1 MTTPKN
7 TTATAGSRG
16 NSKYTYMELLS
27 EWKLIDD
34 DQDWKDEA
42 ACRGM
47 DYDTFF
53 PTVGYNQHDIFA
65 SKICANCPVRRPC
78 LMFAVNNRIHYG
90 IWGGLT
96 PIRRKKIRPTKWET
110 R

>member
-1 MTTPKN
+1 MPSN
-7 TTATAGSRG
+7 TTATGGSRG

-27 EWKLIDD
+27 EWRLIDNE
-34 DQDWKDEA
+34 QDWKDDA
-42 ACRGM
+42 ACTGM

-53 PTVGYNQHDIFA
+53 PAVGYNQHDLHA
-65 SKICANCPVRRPC
+65 RTICDKCPVKLPC
-78 LMFAVNNRIHYG
+78 LMFAVNNRIGYG

-96 PIRRKKIRPTKWET
+96 PIQRKRIRPTKWET

>member
-1 MTTPKN
+1 MPSN
-7 TTATAGSRG
+7 TTATGGSRG

-27 EWKLIDD
+27 EWRLIDD
-34 DQDWKDEA
+34 EQDWKDDA
-42 ACRGM
+42 ACTGM

-53 PTVGYNQHDIFA
+53 PAVGYNQHDLHA
-65 SKICANCPVRRPC
+65 RTICEHCPVKQPC

-96 PIRRKKIRPTKWET
+96 PIQRKRIRPTKWET

>member
-1 MTTPKN
+1 
-7 TTATAGSRG
+7 
-16 NSKYTYMELLS
+16 MELLS

-34 DQDWKDEA
+34 YQDWKDNA
-42 ACRGM
+42 ACKGM

-53 PTVGYNQHDIFA
+53 PAVGYNQHDMQA
-65 SKICANCPVRRPC
+65 RTICEHCPVKQPC
-78 LMFAVNNRIHYG
+78 LMFAVNNHIQYG

-96 PIRRKKIRPTKWET
+96 PIQRKRIRPTKWQT

>member
-1 MTTPKN
+1 
-7 TTATAGSRG
+7 
-16 NSKYTYMELLS
+16 MELLS
-27 EWKLIDD
+27 EWKLIDNR
-34 DQDWKDEA
+34 QDWKDDA
-42 ACRGM
+42 ACTGM

-53 PTVGYNQHDIFA
+53 PAVGYNQHDLHA
-65 SKICANCPVRRPC
+65 RTICNKCPVKQEC

-96 PIRRKKIRPTKWET
+96 PIQRRRIQPTKWET

>member
-1 MTTPKN
+1 
-7 TTATAGSRG
+7 
-16 NSKYTYMELLS
+16 MELLS
-27 EWKLIDD
+27 EWRLIDD
-34 DQDWKDEA
+34 YQDWKDEA
-42 ACRGM
+42 ACTGM

-53 PTVGYNQHDIFA
+53 PAVGYNQHDLHA
-65 SKICANCPVRRPC
+65 RTICERCPVKQPC

-96 PIRRKKIRPTKWET
+96 PIQRKRILPTKWET

>member
-1 MTTPKN
+1 MPSN
-7 TTATAGSRG
+7 TTATGGSRG

-34 DQDWKDEA
+34 YQDWKDEA
-42 ACRGM
+42 ACTGM

-53 PTVGYNQHDIFA
+53 PAVGYNQHDLHA
-65 SKICANCPVRRPC
+65 RSICERCPVKQPC

-96 PIRRKKIRPTKWET
+96 PIQRKRIRPTKWET